1 MKWKKTRRNIC
12 GQLTP
17 GLTCLSALCT
27 PAQPTSVN
35 SSPWTRTSFSHPFQE
50 ARSPQAGAPP
60 PPLSSRL
67 TDLLCAGD
75 ELGVGR
81 ETWGRGSQ
89 PHLQR
94 SPELGPPTGTRSRH
108 RAGKRRQWGLVGG
121 RGPGGR

>member
-1 MKWKKTRRNIC
+1 MEKDSQEHLWPADSRTH
-12 GQLTP
+12 LP
-17 GLTCLSALCT
+17 LSLVH
-27 PAQPTSVN
+27 PRPTDVN
-35 SSPWTRTSFSHPFQE
+35 SSPCTRTSFSHPFQE